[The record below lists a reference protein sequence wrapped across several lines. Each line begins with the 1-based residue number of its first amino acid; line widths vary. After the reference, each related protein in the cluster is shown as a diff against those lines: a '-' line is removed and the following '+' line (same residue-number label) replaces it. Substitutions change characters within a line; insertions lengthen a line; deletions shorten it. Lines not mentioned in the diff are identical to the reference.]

1 MREIHISVNDAD
13 AQMCQSTQ
21 PSERGRET
29 AREVLEKLLNSVKAA
44 LCDVIKKLG
53 VLRTNLT
60 AVRDMAAALKRA
72 AINSKER
79 ARAAVLASVTSA
91 VSAIG
96 AQPHVRKAIREHEQA
111 SLAMKAGGEVVKR
124 LLGKVEKGVSGS
136 VSRSN
141 AINSTPAAIL
151 SDIADVAIIDPYK
164 DVCGAGK
171 IIVSP
176 LANESLGKAGN
187 SILRLN
193 ALVNITDI
201 NKTLLACTS
210 DVGSVMELGR
220 NTDRHASEA

>member
-124 LLGKVEKGVSGS
+124 LLSEVEKGVSES

-176 LANESLGKAGN
+176 LASESLGKLG
-187 SILRLN
+187 ILFY
-193 ALVNITDI
+193 D
-201 NKTLLACTS
+201 
-210 DVGSVMELGR
+210 
-220 NTDRHASEA
+220 